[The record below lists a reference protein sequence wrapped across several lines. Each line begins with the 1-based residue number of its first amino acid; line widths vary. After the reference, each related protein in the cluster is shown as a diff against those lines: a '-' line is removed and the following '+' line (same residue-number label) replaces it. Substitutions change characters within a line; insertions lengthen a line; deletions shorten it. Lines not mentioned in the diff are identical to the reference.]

1 MERKD
6 LTPSEE
12 MLFNVYNNNHKTKIE
27 LEKVRNIDI
36 KNKKLYIEYFNEN
49 TLLGYSTATMDI
61 TLTDDEVVEQ
71 DHRKYHRAIELAAQ
85 AVNYATS
92 LFGDF
97 SVSPQDISN
106 LNCIYNSYVKLLDN
120 YVETT
125 VREVSDGL
133 VDVDTAYEDIFYAS
147 GYVSF
152 HDLNGYAHKV
162 KFEWFLQPD
171 FLELKEYFTNYKKTD
186 RREKIYKCRDD
197 IETFKRLIAEREEE
211 LKQLENE
218 EDQNLVLFYFIIVQ
232 WLTNLAYCAMIEHV
246 KRGNRLYGNSFC
258 DVDWG
263 IICNSFSNTSWYSR
277 RT

>member
-61 TLTDDEVVEQ
+61 TLTDDDVVEY

-85 AVNYATS
+85 AVNYTTS

-106 LNCIYNSYVKLLDN
+106 LNCIYNNYVKLLDN
-120 YVETT
+120 HVETT

-147 GYVSF
+147 DYVSF

-171 FLELKEYFTNYKKTD
+171 FTELKEYFTNYKKAD
-186 RREKIYKCRDD
+186 RREKIYKCQDD
-197 IETFKRLIAEREEE
+197 IETFKRLIVEREEE
-211 LKQLENE
+211 LKKLEE
-218 EDQNLVLFYFIIVQ
+218 EEN
-232 WLTNLAYCAMIEHV
+232 
-246 KRGNRLYGNSFC
+246 
-258 DVDWG
+258 
-263 IICNSFSNTSWYSR
+263 
-277 RT
+277 